1 MAMRWRSSS
10 LDEDQCLEYGHQND
24 DVAPLRRSGGRGLRV
39 RSSLSMHIY
48 GLQRWHDHDDYYHGM
63 EDLKTAHLNNVAQ
76 LERMYIHHCDEE
88 EDGHL
93 QRDGHNSA
101 VRKLQKIN
109 SQEELDFNETSSG
122 SDQSELSVEDNVS
135 VMTPKKSSERVLS
148 PDDML
153 MIQKDFRFQP
163 KPSISKQQARV
174 PPRRAFKARP
184 SDSRITVPKPFQMML
199 RETRKAP
206 TRSEVE
212 LENTLLRRELDELRE
227 CQKKFRAS
235 PAPAHIRRPL
245 ADIISRRSPRP
256 SIPGASALQPSRFLE
271 RERKKTESKM
281 AAELAGRGGPQEMRR
296 AITAWPRPASRQS
309 SGLPGKSH
317 APRPPRHL
325 SSKTV
330 KKQLEV
336 SIELVKER
344 DCSH

>member
-10 LDEDQCLEYGHQND
+10 LDEDQCLEFGHQND
-24 DVAPLRRSGGRGLRV
+24 DVAPLHRSGGRGRRV

-48 GLQRWHDHDDYYHGM
+48 GLQRQHDHVDYYQGM
-63 EDLKTAHLNNVAQ
+63 EELKTAHLNNVAQ
-76 LERMYIHHCDEE
+76 LERMYIHHWEQDE
-88 EDGHL
+88 
-93 QRDGHNSA
+93 DGHNSS

-109 SQEELDFNETSSG
+109 SQEELDLNETSSG
-122 SDQSELSVEDNVS
+122 SDQSELSVEDNVRG
-135 VMTPKKSSERVLS
+135 MTPKNLSERVLS

-163 KPSISKQQARV
+163 KSSVSKQQARV
-174 PPRRAFKARP
+174 PPQRAFKARP

-199 RETRKAP
+199 REARKAR

-235 PAPAHIRRPL
+235 PAPSHIRRPL
-245 ADIISRRSPRP
+245 ADIISRRSPQP
-256 SIPGASALQPSRFLE
+256 SILGASALQPSHFLE
-271 RERKKTESKM
+271 REKKKRESKM
-281 AAELAGRGGPQEMRR
+281 AAELAGKGDPQEMRR

-309 SGLPGKSH
+309 SATPGKSH
-317 APRPPRHL
+317 ASRPPRRL
-325 SSKTV
+325 SSKPV

-336 SIELVKER
+336 SIELVKESE
-344 DCSH
+344 CSH